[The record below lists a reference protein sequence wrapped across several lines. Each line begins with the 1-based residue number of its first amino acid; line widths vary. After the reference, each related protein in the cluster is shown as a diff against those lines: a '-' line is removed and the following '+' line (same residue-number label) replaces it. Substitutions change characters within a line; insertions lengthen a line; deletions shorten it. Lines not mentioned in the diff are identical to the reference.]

1 MFSNLIEILVLSFV
15 QGISEF
21 LPISSSAHLLIISKL
36 KTFQSSSL
44 EIDISL
50 HLGSLLAI
58 IFYFRKDLSGI
69 LKNKDLSLLMILG
82 SIPLI
87 VVGFILHKTG
97 FINYLRNIEVIAWT
111 TLLFGILLF
120 FSDKFEIKK
129 NLNNDLNIRNILI
142 ISCFQILALIPGVS
156 RSGIVI
162 TAGRFLKFDRYESLK
177 ISFYLSIPAIA
188 GASFLGLKDISSQ
201 NIEINFLVF
210 ISVFLS
216 FIFSYLTVKYFLIFV
231 KNFSLNTFVFYRIIL
246 ALILFYIIYF

>member
-36 KTFQSSSL
+36 KAFQSSSL

-97 FINYLRNIEVIAWT
+97 LINYLEILK
-111 TLLFGILLF
+111 LLLGLLLCLEF
-120 FSDKFEIKK
+120 YYF
-129 NLNNDLNIRNILI
+129 
-142 ISCFQILALIPGVS
+142 FQINS
-156 RSGIVI
+156 K
-162 TAGRFLKFDRYESLK
+162 LKK
-177 ISFYLSIPAIA
+177 I
-188 GASFLGLKDISSQ
+188 
-201 NIEINFLVF
+201 
-210 ISVFLS
+210 
-216 FIFSYLTVKYFLIFV
+216 
-231 KNFSLNTFVFYRIIL
+231 
-246 ALILFYIIYF
+246 

>member
-1 MFSNLIEILVLSFV
+1 MFSNLIEIFVLSFV
-15 QGISEF
+15 QGVSEF

-87 VVGFILHKTG
+87 IVGFILHKTG

-120 FSDKFEIKK
+120 FSDKFEI
-129 NLNNDLNIRNILI
+129 I
-142 ISCFQILALIPGVS
+142 
-156 RSGIVI
+156 
-162 TAGRFLKFDRYESLK
+162 K
-177 ISFYLSIPAIA
+177 I
-188 GASFLGLKDISSQ
+188 
-201 NIEINFLVF
+201 
-210 ISVFLS
+210 
-216 FIFSYLTVKYFLIFV
+216 
-231 KNFSLNTFVFYRIIL
+231 
-246 ALILFYIIYF
+246 